1 MPERYPMKHITLLY
15 PEGQCNLS
23 TVACIVGTVEIFS
36 RAGDYW
42 EQQGNSPRYQLTVAA
57 TAPGKEHIS
66 DLVALKPD
74 SYIKDIAKTDLIIIP
89 SALPGENTAVRQL
102 MFDWISRQ
110 YKAGAEIAS
119 MCSGAFILAATGIM
133 DGRSCSTHWSFA
145 DRFRDLYPGVNL
157 HSDKLITDEKGIYTN
172 GGAYSFLNLVIYLV
186 EKYYDRETAIFC
198 SKVFQ
203 IELDRSSQSAFAIF
217 SGQKQH
223 GDTMVRQAQEYIEQ
237 NIEEK
242 ISVESLSA
250 KFAIGRRNF
259 DRRFIKAT
267 GNTPVEYAQRVK
279 MESAKKTLESTRKN
293 ISEVMYEVGYS
304 DVKAFRE
311 VFKKITGLSPLEY
324 KNKYNKEAGA

>member
-1 MPERYPMKHITLLY
+1 MKHITLLY

-57 TAPGKEHIS
+57 TAPGKKHIS

-89 SALPGENTAVRQL
+89 SALPGENTAGRQL

-145 DRFRDLYPGVNL
+145 DRFRDQYPKVNL

-279 MESAKKTLESTRKN
+279 MESAKKTLESTRKTIN
-293 ISEVMYEVGYS
+293 EVMYEVGYS